1 MRPILVAKRAASCTR
16 TFMPPRPAEGRDAAL
31 SGAWASHEASR
42 QYTPAAGPELRR
54 IEVADL
60 TEVPDGL
67 RVEPPRQDPTGKGQG
82 LSSPY
87 RGYRLRPSK
96 RCRRGW
102 RAAEISVDPVFR
114 PVLKGDRIQ
123 DAPLSAFSAAQIVK
137 HRRARGPRSGAYAGH
152 SLRSRFLTTAEA
164 GASMFKMAE
173 RRKSVDVSRADL
185 FREHARWFL

>member
-1 MRPILVAKRAASCTR
+1 MR

-102 RAAEISVDPVFR
+102 RAAEISVDPAFR

-123 DAPLSAFSAAQIVK
+123 DAPLSAFSAAQ
-137 HRRARGPRSGAYAGH
+137 S
-152 SLRSRFLTTAEA
+152 
-164 GASMFKMAE
+164 
-173 RRKSVDVSRADL
+173 
-185 FREHARWFL
+185 

>member
-1 MRPILVAKRAASCTR
+1 
-16 TFMPPRPAEGRDAAL
+16 
-31 SGAWASHEASR
+31 
-42 QYTPAAGPELRR
+42 
-54 IEVADL
+54 
-60 TEVPDGL
+60 
-67 RVEPPRQDPTGKGQG
+67 VEPPRQDPTGKGQG

-102 RAAEISVDPVFR
+102 RAAEISVDPAFR

-173 RRKSVDVSRADL
+173 RRTCRAPICSGST
-185 FREHARWFL
+185 RAGSYEHEGLALAIAGDRSWRIDPARAACLEILR